1 MLKKALIKSLHFV
14 SSSIPLAWLKTISR
28 QDFLAIFYHTIS
40 DQELPHIKHLYAVR
54 GTALFE
60 KDLDYLLKHFTPVGL
75 TELIE
80 AVYQNKKLPSNA
92 FFLTFDDGLAEC
104 YHIIAPILK
113 KKGIPAT
120 FFLNSDFVDNK
131 ALMFRYKA
139 SYLIEELAQRQISA
153 THIAPFFE
161 KYQLPFLDL
170 KSGLLSVRWHQ
181 EALLDEIS
189 TTFEVDFNAFLK
201 HQKPYLS
208 QTQISLML
216 KDGFTFGSHSQNH
229 PTYNTIDLPSQ
240 IEQTLLSQ
248 AFLNQHFQLPYQTFA
263 FPFTDHGVS
272 KAFFDKI
279 LGEEK
284 FPLTFGGAGL
294 KHERIKGQLQR
305 FGMETQ
311 QLSTPKQLIHTEYC
325 YYIIKSIFRKNTIYR
340 N

>member
-1 MLKKALIKSLHFV
+1 MLKKALIKSLQLF
-14 SSSIPLAWLKTISR
+14 SSSIPLSWLKTISR

-40 DQELPHIKHLYAVR
+40 DQELPHIKHLYRVR

-60 KDLDYLLKHFTPVGL
+60 KDLDYLLKHFTPIGL
-75 TELIE
+75 NELIE
-80 AVYQNKKLPSNA
+80 AVHQHKKLPSNA

-104 YHIIAPILK
+104 YHTIAPILK

-139 SYLIEELAQRQISA
+139 SYLIEELTKRQVSTTEVA
-153 THIAPFFE
+153 LLFRKHKVT
-161 KYQLPFLDL
+161 FLDL
-170 KSGLLSVRWHQ
+170 KSALLSVRWHQ
-181 EALLDEIS
+181 EALLDDLARSFEI
-189 TTFEVDFNAFLK
+189 DFNAFLND
-201 HQKPYLS
+201 QKPYLS
-208 QTQISLML
+208 QEQISQMIE
-216 KDGFTFGSHSQNH
+216 DGFTFGSHSQNH
-229 PTYNTIDLPSQ
+229 PTYNRIDLSSQ

-263 FPFTDHGVS
+263 FPFTDSGVS

-294 KHERIKGQLQR
+294 KHEVIKGQLQR

-311 QLSTPKQLIHTEYC
+311 QLNTPKQLIHTEYC